1 MTELLNL
8 KPINQSISGVRQNSA
23 PEGPL
28 RRDSDADALKAVAEK
43 FEAYFVQSML
53 KAARNSAFSDDLLS
67 NKASKTFTSLL
78 DEKFADAAANTQ
90 DLGIAD
96 ALYRQFKDHVND

>member
-1 MTELLNL
+1 MTELLNSKL
-8 KPINQSISGVRQNSA
+8 INQSISSVREHSV
-23 PEGPL
+23 PEGRL
-28 RRDSDADALKAVAEK
+28 RRTSDADALKAVAEK

-53 KAARNSAFSDDLLS
+53 KAARNSALSDDLLS
-67 NKASKTFTSLL
+67 NNASKTFTSLL

-96 ALYRQFKDHVND
+96 ALYRQFKDHVSD